1 MTLDHVVG
9 FATDVSQLRR
19 LPLATLEAAI
29 VMADIDQNAVQSTSG
44 AELQLADS
52 ETITSTLLLADMHER
67 CRAKGKAESPL
78 VIVPQFLDVLTT
90 RVFKRHPGLLEE
102 ESDANAMVGEDSS
115 DDDAAAP
122 GSAFGVGRTLCVHRN
137 FLETAALTSS
147 ALSIYGAMALRALL
161 GIGRSPGS
169 TRRRAAPAARRA
181 LRRVPRTAV
190 DPPPSLRRPQRRRGG
205 DALSRVVPVNRGR
218 VLCGNQP
225 VCRVLRHRQQASRR
239 WRGGRR
245 DDSARTRRKILIST
259 QVGWCRRNRES
270 HGPTTATRK

>member
-1 MTLDHVVG
+1 MDVPRVDVALVGWNDRVVPLLRELDRHVASGSVVHVLSERRLDERDAEGGGADAEGRVGLPGGRHRAAELTLDHVVG

-52 ETITSTLLLADMHER
+52 ETITSTLLLRDMHER

-147 ALSIYGAMALRALL
+147 ALSIYGAWRCGAQIDEAL
-161 GIGRSPGS
+161 G
-169 TRRRAAPAARRA
+169 RRAVGP
-181 LRRVPRTAV
+181 PR
-190 DPPPSLRRPQRRRGG
+190 L
-205 DALSRVVPVNRGR
+205 RVVRCDACLERPSIRPRASNLLTGR
-218 VLCGNQP
+218 
-225 VCRVLRHRQQASRR
+225 
-239 WRGGRR
+239 
-245 DDSARTRRKILIST
+245 
-259 QVGWCRRNRES
+259 
-270 HGPTTATRK
+270 